1 VDDFLTESDQWER
14 VKAFIREN
22 GLAVLTGVMLG
33 GAMLYGYSWWGD
45 HVTARS
51 QAAGARYVDVL
62 EALERND
69 KARAIEL
76 TDQLQKDYSA
86 TPYGDQ
92 AQLALARWHVERGE
106 LEDAARRL
114 KGVMENSKD
123 QQLRPVARER
133 LARVQLAQGKADEA
147 LKTLDDGK
155 APAFTARY
163 QEIRGDALLQKGD
176 RKGALAAY
184 REALAAMEPGVTD
197 SGLLQ
202 LKINDLAATEPAQG
216 SAAPA
221 AKTKEPAS

>member
-1 VDDFLTESDQWER
+1 MDEYLTESDQWER
-14 VKAFIREN
+14 VKAFTREN
-22 GLAVLTGVMLG
+22 GLAVLAGVMLG
-33 GAMLYGYSWWGD
+33 AALLYGWSWWGD

-51 QAAGARYVDVL
+51 QAAGARYLDVL

-76 TDQLQKDYSA
+76 TDQLQKDYPA
-86 TPYGDQ
+86 TPYVDQ
-92 AQLALARWHVERGE
+92 AQLALARMHVERGE
-106 LEDAARRL
+106 LEDAAQRL
-114 KGVMENSKD
+114 KGVMESSKD
-123 QQLRPVARER
+123 TQLRPVARER

-147 LKTLDDGK
+147 LKTLDGDK
-155 APAFTARY
+155 TPAFAARY

-202 LKINDLAATEPAQG
+202 LKINDLAAMEPAPE

-221 AKTKEPAS
+221 TKESVP